1 MTMALMRQYE
11 LVERVKSYDPT
22 ADENALN
29 RAYIFAMKMHSG
41 QKRESGEPYFSHPV
55 AVAGILTEYKLDAA
69 TIITALLHD
78 TVEDTPASYADI
90 KELFGE
96 DVANLVQGLTKLS
109 KVQIHSE
116 ASKQAENFQ
125 KLVLAISSDIRVLL
139 IKLADRLHNMRT
151 LHCCAKEEK
160 RLRIARETMEI
171 YVPLAERIGM
181 QALKDELEDLSFQT
195 LHPEAHES
203 ITSRLAF
210 LAEKGEKDV
219 STVIDILKKDL
230 AENHVKGEVSGRQ
243 KRPYSIWV
251 KMQRKNVT
259 LEQIFDIMAFRVV
272 VDTVAEC
279 YQVLGII
286 HTKYNMIPGRYKDY
300 ISTPKPNGYQSIH
313 TGVLGPLNRRIELQI
328 RTKDMHKVAELGV
341 AAHWEYKQGVHR
353 EGTQYRWIRDLLEL
367 LNHSSDPNEFLEH
380 TKIAMYQDQ
389 VFCFSPKGDLISL
402 PKGATP
408 IDFAYAVHSGVGDTC
423 VGVKINGKISPLRT
437 ILQNGDQVDILTA
450 KNQTPSAEWERI
462 AVTAKAKACIRRFLR
477 AQKRQQLIEKGRELL
492 VAAAKEYNQPFNE
505 KDLTSLLE
513 KGRFKTTDDLLT
525 AVGEGLASATDIFHK
540 IHPEL
545 KLSLYQKTMSLFRK
559 SPEKAA
565 ENVGKNM
572 PITGL
577 FEGLSYGFA
586 KCCHPVP
593 GDPIVGIVTSGKGVT
608 IHTQDC
614 PTLSQYAEEPERWID
629 VGWNQ
634 SALNMATLPVRI
646 KATLADQST
655 SMPELMTILAAQ
667 GAKLSNLTTLRRGGG
682 WIELTVDI
690 DVKDKDH
697 LDTIL
702 QALRA
707 SEKIAS
713 VARVKAG

>member
-1 MTMALMRQYE
+1 MALMRQYE

-219 STVIDILKKDL
+219 SNVIDILKKDL
-230 AENHVKGEVSGRQ
+230 AESHVKGEVSGRQ

-259 LEQIFDIMAFRVV
+259 LEQIFDIMAFRIV

-437 ILQNGDQVDILTA
+437 VLQNGDQVDILTA

-477 AQKRQQLIEKGRELL
+477 TQKRQQLMEKGRELL
-492 VAAAKEYNQPFNE
+492 TAAAKEYNQSFNE
-505 KDLTSLLE
+505 KDLSAALD

-545 KLSLYQKTMSLFRK
+545 KLSLYQKTISLFRK

-565 ENVGKNM
+565 EGSGKNM

-577 FEGLSYGFA
+577 FEGLSYSFA

-614 PTLSQYAEEPERWID
+614 PTLAQYTEEPERWID

-634 SALNMATLPVRI
+634 SALNIATLPVRI
-646 KATLADQST
+646 KATIADQST
-655 SMPELMTILAAQ
+655 SMPELMTILAQQ
-667 GAKLSNLTTLRRGGG
+667 GAKLSNLTTQRRGGG

-707 SEKIAS
+707 SEKVAS